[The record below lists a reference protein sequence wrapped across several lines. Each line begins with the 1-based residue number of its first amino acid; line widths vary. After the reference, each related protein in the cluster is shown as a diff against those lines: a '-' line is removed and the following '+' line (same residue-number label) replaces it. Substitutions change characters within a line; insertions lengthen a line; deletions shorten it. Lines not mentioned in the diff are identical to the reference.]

1 MDNITDVQVE
11 RLSESKFVKPFR
23 VKYTQVNNYNDH
35 CKSSVADNFANNIER
50 KKADM
55 GLH

>member
-23 VKYTQVNNYNDH
+23 VKYTQVNNYNNDH
-35 CKSSVADNFANNIER
+35 CSVADNFANDIER